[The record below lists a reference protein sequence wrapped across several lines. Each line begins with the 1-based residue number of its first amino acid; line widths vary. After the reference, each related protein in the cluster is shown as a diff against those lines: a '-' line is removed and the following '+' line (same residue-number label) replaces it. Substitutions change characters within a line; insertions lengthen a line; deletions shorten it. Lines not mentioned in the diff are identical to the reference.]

1 MAWLFTIPVVAFVV
15 FLVVGAITG
24 RVKVVSCCSIADPRY
39 DARMREAFADADHD
53 ESQPNSP

>member
-24 RVKVVSCCSIADPRY
+24 RVKVQSCCAVADPRC
-39 DARMREAFADADHD
+39 DARMREAFVDADD
-53 ESQPNSP
+53 VERQRNSP